1 MNDILTLDQLQI
13 KRREL
18 ENELTELVQR
28 EQELKV
34 NLKTRE
40 KAVIKELESI
50 ITDKKAMIQTLES
63 QNSSLGKKL
72 NKLKKPNKVHP
83 KSQTTIEK
91 TDEEAE
97 DRIEF
102 SIAQEIPDKSES
114 QKTEI
119 QGKKQTKFFF

>member
-1 MNDILTLDQLQI
+1 MNETLTLDQLQI

-40 KAVIKELESI
+40 KSVIEELEYI

-72 NKLKKPNKVHP
+72 NKLKKTKKVHP
-83 KSQTTIEK
+83 HNQPTTEK
-91 TDEEAE
+91 MDEEAE
-97 DRIEF
+97 DEIEF
-102 SIAQEIPDKSES
+102 SVVQESPDKSEA
-114 QKTEI
+114 QKTKI
-119 QGKKQTKFFF
+119 QDRKQTKFFF